1 MQKSPVRTRKR
12 RRKWVR
18 RLTKAVLFLLAV
30 WLWQVILALMVIEAY
45 GRVDRA
51 QQADVIIVL
60 GAGLRRNNTPGPA
73 LTRRAAHAANLWHS
87 GLAPTVL
94 CTGGNPGN
102 RARSE
107 ADACAEL
114 LLAAG
119 LPAEAIVLEERSRST
134 EENALYSQGI
144 MNERG
149 WHTAI
154 LVSDGFHLFRA
165 NYIFRSAGIHVYPS
179 PVTESQP
186 RPAELI
192 VFTLREVAALHW
204 QIFKQV
210 FNIPVTYL
218 QGI

>member
-1 MQKSPVRTRKR
+1 MQILRVRTHKPK
-12 RRKWVR
+12 RKWVR
-18 RLTKAVLFLLAV
+18 RLTKAVLLLLAL
-30 WLWQVILALMVIEAY
+30 WLWQVILALLVINAY

-51 QQADVIIVL
+51 QPADVIIVL
-60 GAGLRRNNTPGPA
+60 GAGLRRNNMPGPA
-73 LTRRAAHAANLWHS
+73 LTRRAAHAAGLWHD
-87 GLAPTVL
+87 GIAPTVL

-102 RARSE
+102 RDRSE

-114 LLAAG
+114 LLSAG
-119 LPAEAIVLEERSRST
+119 LPAEAIVQEDRSRST
-134 EENALYSQGI
+134 EENALYSKEL
-144 MNERG
+144 MDERG
-149 WHTAI
+149 WNTAI

-165 NYIFRSAGIHVYPS
+165 NHIFSVAGIQVYPS

-186 RPAELI
+186 RPAELF

-204 QIFKQV
+204 QLFKEA